1 MQHATSARFLTAREA
16 ARIILGVAP
25 STVRAWCTKS
35 GFGIKP
41 SPRAQWR
48 ISAER
53 IDDLRA
59 AALRDAARIAERAAA
74 PNAN

>member
-16 ARIILGVAP
+16 ARILGVAP
-25 STVRAWCTKS
+25 ATVRAWCAQS

-53 IDDLRA
+53 IEDRRAGALDTATKAVSAGVTDDH
-59 AALRDAARIAERAAA
+59 
-74 PNAN
+74 